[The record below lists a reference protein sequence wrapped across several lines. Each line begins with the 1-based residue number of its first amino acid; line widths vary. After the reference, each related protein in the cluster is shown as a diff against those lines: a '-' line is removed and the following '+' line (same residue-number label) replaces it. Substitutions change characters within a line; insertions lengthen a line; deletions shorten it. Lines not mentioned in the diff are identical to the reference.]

1 MLLLV
6 ALYFAIPYAIR
17 ALNTVSTDDACVDG
31 HVTFAAPRVTAQV
44 MKVLADDN
52 NTVHSGVI
60 KRRRALIDD

>member
-6 ALYFAIPYAIR
+6 ALYFAIPYAIG
-17 ALNTVSTDDACVDG
+17 ALNIVSTDDAYVDG
-31 HVTFAAPRVTAQV
+31 HVTFVAPRVTAQV
-44 MKVLADDN
+44 MKVLVEDN